1 MAGVPV
7 VTDAPHGGP
16 ATPAFD
22 WEALSR
28 RLEAAAALVALDR
41 DDPAAQE
48 RLLTARA
55 AALAGTVA
63 APAEA
68 PAGGLE
74 VLAFRCG
81 GERYAFD
88 AACVARVLPALPLTL
103 LPGVPEHIA
112 GITMWEGEV
121 LAVLDLRVLLALPL
135 SELAEPGAY
144 IVLRGEDNRFAVL
157 ADAIDG
163 TRHFAHDAMGHGL
176 PMLADLDASYL
187 LGVALD
193 RTALLDARR
202 LLADSTL
209 VVNADH

>member
-1 MAGVPV
+1 M
-7 VTDAPHGGP
+7 T
-16 ATPAFD
+16 AFD
-22 WEALSR
+22 WKALSR
-28 RLEAAAALVALDR
+28 RLETAAAALAALDR
-41 DDPAAQE
+41 ADPAAQE
-48 RLLTARA
+48 RLLAERA
-55 AALAGTVA
+55 AALAAVAA
-63 APAEA
+63 APAGQ
-68 PAGGLE
+68 PAGVE

-88 AACVARVLPALPLTL
+88 TAWVKRVLPLLPLTL
-103 LPGVPEHIA
+103 LPGVPAHVA

-121 LAVLDLRVLLALPL
+121 LAVLDLRVLLDLPL
-135 SELAEPGAY
+135 SELAEPGAL

-163 TRHFAHDAMGHGL
+163 ARRFAPEDMGHSL
-176 PMLADLDASYL
+176 PMLADPDASYL
-187 LGVALD
+187 LGVAPD

>member
-1 MAGVPV
+1 M
-7 VTDAPHGGP
+7 T
-16 ATPAFD
+16 AFD
-22 WEALSR
+22 WKALSR
-28 RLEAAAALVALDR
+28 RLETAAAALAALER
-41 DDPAAQE
+41 ADPAAQE
-48 RLLTARA
+48 RLLAERA
-55 AALAGTVA
+55 AALAAVAA
-63 APAEA
+63 APAGQ
-68 PAGGLE
+68 PAGVE

-88 AACVARVLPALPLTL
+88 TAWVTRVLPLLPLTL
-103 LPGVPEHIA
+103 LPGVPAHVA

-121 LAVLDLRVLLALPL
+121 LAVLDLRVLLDLPL
-135 SELAEPGAY
+135 SELAEPGAL

-163 TRHFAHDAMGHGL
+163 ARRFAPEDMGHSL
-176 PMLADLDASYL
+176 PMLADPDASYL
-187 LGVALD
+187 LGVAPD

>member
-1 MAGVPV
+1 M
-7 VTDAPHGGP
+7 TE
-16 ATPAFD
+16 FD
-22 WEALSR
+22 WKALSR
-28 RLEAAAALVALDR
+28 RLETAAAALAALDR
-41 DDPAAQE
+41 ADPAAQE
-48 RLLTARA
+48 RLLAERA
-55 AALAGTVA
+55 AALAAVAA
-63 APAEA
+63 APAGQ
-68 PAGGLE
+68 PAGVE

-88 AACVARVLPALPLTL
+88 TAWVTRVLPLLPLTL
-103 LPGVPEHIA
+103 LPGVPAHVA

-121 LAVLDLRVLLALPL
+121 LAVLDLRVLLDLPL
-135 SELAEPGAY
+135 SELAEPGAL

-163 TRHFAHDAMGHGL
+163 ARRFAPEDMGHSL
-176 PMLADLDASYL
+176 PMLADPDASYL
-187 LGVALD
+187 LGVAPD